1 MAAQLYYDDVEAGT
15 EIPPLHKHPTTRQ
28 LVKWA
33 GATDDYFEIHY
44 DKDFAQSQRMPGVI
58 VHGRL
63 KASFLGQLITD
74 WIGEQ
79 GITLKLTNSYRGMDI
94 PGKDVICKGQ
104 VTKKYVQDGK
114 HCVECATWTENSK
127 GEKTTLGTA
136 LVILPARSG

>member
-1 MAAQLYYDDVEAGT
+1 MVAQLYFEDVEIGA

-44 DKDFAQSQRMPGVI
+44 DKDFAQSQGMPGVI

-74 WIGEQ
+74 WIGDQ
-79 GITLKLTNSYRGMDI
+79 GVILKLTNSYRGMDI
-94 PGKDVICKGQ
+94 PGEDIICKGQ
-104 VTKKYVQDGK
+104 VTSKYVQEGQ
-114 HCVECATWTENSK
+114 HCIECATWTENPK

-136 LVILPARSG
+136 VVILPSRSV